1 MAGTDFLHGVEVVDV
16 DDGSRVIST
25 VKSAIIG
32 LLGTAGMGDIN
43 VPTLVTSFRQAVMKF
58 GPWDDRDAY
67 TIPEALDAIYDQTTQ
82 DAGAQVIV
90 VNVCGRPEHL
100 TAAANEKTTFSAI
113 TNKAPLAH
121 RFVSDLEFT
130 AAITAPY
137 RVVADLKVVLPKDCV
152 LKSIKKAD
160 GSAVAAGDFV
170 VDGNVTQIDNDAVAP
185 GDYIQVTYEAALE
198 AGKDYTVSAVTGI
211 LSRVVGTGGK
221 LIPSASVTLGY
232 KYVDPSKVT
241 DNDLIGGVDPDNGQ
255 YLGVHALT
263 ASKST
268 LAISPRIVIAPH
280 FTHQKPDAYTR
291 NGLVAE
297 MEGVLAKLKAIAFID
312 GPNTTDEAA
321 VMYRQDWDNPRLMI
335 CDPWVRV
342 EAPSGAIVDQPASS
356 RWAGVKCVVDQTMG
370 FWVSPSNK
378 QIKGIVGI
386 SRPVEFSLGDPSTRS
401 NYLNGNQ
408 VSCIINEQGYR
419 TWGNRTTTS
428 SDTRYAFLNVQ
439 VVDDMVAES
448 IMLAHLWAV
457 DRNITKTFVS
467 SIVENV
473 NTYLRYLKRLGAI
486 IDGKAWADPDLNT
499 PDVIKNG
506 QVFIDYDFT
515 PPYPAERITFR
526 KHLVDGYLTEIFDQ
540 NGAAAAA

>member
-43 VPTLVTSFRQAVMKF
+43 VPTLVTSFRQAVLKF
-58 GPWDDRDAY
+58 GPWDDRDGF

-90 VNVCGRPEHL
+90 VNIAGKAEHR
-100 TAAANEKTTFSAI
+100 TAVAAESTTFSTI

-121 RFVSDLEFT
+121 RFVSSLVFT
-130 AAITAPY
+130 AAISAPY
-137 RVVADLKVVLPKDCV
+137 RVLGDLKITLPKGCTV
-152 LKSIKKAD
+152 KSVKKED
-160 GSAVAAGDFV
+160 GSAVAAGDITI
-170 VDGNVTQIDNDAVAP
+170 DANTATLDNDAAKAGDFVTVA
-185 GDYIQVTYEAALE
+185 YEADLV
-198 AGKDYTVSAVTGI
+198 AGVDYTVSTVTGI
-211 LSRVVGTGGK
+211 LTRVIGTGGK
-221 LIPSASVTLGY
+221 LISGATVTLGY
-232 KYVDPSKVT
+232 EYVDASKVV
-241 DNDLIGGVDPDNGQ
+241 DADWIGGVDPDNGQ

-280 FTHQKPDAYTR
+280 ATHTKPDAYTR

-297 MEGVLAKLKAIAFID
+297 LEGVLSKLKAIAFID

-540 NGAAAAA
+540 NGITAAA

>member
-43 VPTLVTSFRQAVMKF
+43 VPTLVTSFRQGVLKF
-58 GPWDDRDAY
+58 GPWDDRDAF
-67 TIPEALDAIYDQTTQ
+67 TIPEALDAIYDQTTK

-90 VNVCGRPEHL
+90 INVAGTTEHL
-100 TAAANEKTTFSAI
+100 SEVAGENTQFNTL
-113 TNKAPLAH
+113 TNKAPLGH
-121 RFVSDLEFT
+121 RFVSNIAFSGD
-130 AAITAPY
+130 IVGPY
-137 RVVADLKVVLPKDCV
+137 RVLSDLKITLPKDCTV
-152 LKSIKKAD
+152 KSVRKSD
-160 GSAVAAGDFV
+160 GTVVAAGDITI
-170 VDGNVTQIDNDAVAP
+170 DKNVATLDNDAAKAGDVVA
-185 GDYIQVTYEAALE
+185 VTYTAALT
-198 AGKDYTVSAVTGI
+198 AGVDYTVSAVTGV
-211 LSRVVGTGGK
+211 LMRVIGTGGK
-221 LIPSASVTLGY
+221 LIPGASVTVGY
-232 KYVDPSKVT
+232 DYVDASKVT
-241 DNDLIGGVDPDNGQ
+241 EQDFIGGVDPSNGQ

-268 LAISPRIVIAPH
+268 LAIQPRIVIAPH
-280 FTHQKPDAYTR
+280 QTHQKPDAYTR

-297 MEGVLAKLKAIAFID
+297 LEGVLAKLKAIAFID

-342 EAPSGAIVDQPASS
+342 KAPSGAIVDQPASS
-356 RWAGVKCVVDQTMG
+356 RWAGVKAVVDQTMG

-378 QIKGIVGI
+378 QINGIVGI

-540 NGAAAAA
+540 NGITAAA